1 MNHALWIGS
10 YAKKEE
16 PGIYEVLVDT
26 EAETLTVKSRFS
38 GVENPSFLA
47 EADGYLY
54 AASESMDGKGALLR
68 IESDNLVLKGTADS
82 GEMAPCHI
90 WAEDTYAWTANYGGS
105 VTKYERKGETLEKTA
120 FSKHE
125 GKNGPNEKRQDAPHV
140 HSVNPFPDGRHLL
153 VCDLGTD
160 TLAVYDK
167 HTLEIVK
174 KVSAAPGSGPRM
186 SLFHPKQP
194 IVYVMN
200 ELDSTVSVYKVGEG
214 GTITHLDTLAGLPAG
229 YSGEH
234 TGADLQ
240 LSPDQQFLY
249 ATIRGWDGLAVFD
262 TDPNGSLSTPRHV
275 KLDGKTPRSFYALTN
290 KPFLVIAFQDS
301 NELCLYKTEQNG
313 LPVFTGQ
320 RVSITAPVCVIKKG
334 EN

>member
-1 MNHALWIGS
+1 MNHVLWIGS

-54 AASESMDGKGALLR
+54 AASESMDGKAALFG
-68 IESDNLVLKGTADS
+68 IESDDLVLKGTADS
-82 GEMAPCHI
+82 EEMAPCHI
-90 WAEDTYAWTANYGGS
+90 YAEDTYAWTANYGGS
-105 VTKYERKGETLEKTA
+105 VTKYERSGDTLAKTA

-125 GKNGPNEKRQDAPHV
+125 GSGPNEERQDAPHV
-140 HSVNPFPDGRHLL
+140 HSITPFPDGRHLL

-160 TLAVYDK
+160 TFVVYEKD
-167 HTLEIVK
+167 TLEIIKEVK
-174 KVSAAPGSGPRM
+174 AAPGAGPRM
-186 SLFHPKQP
+186 TLFHPKQP

-200 ELDSTVSVYKVGEG
+200 ELDSTVSIYKIGDEG
-214 GTITHLDTLAGLPAG
+214 FITHLDTLAGLPPG

-240 LSPDQQFLY
+240 VSPDHRFLY
-249 ATIRGWDGLAVFD
+249 ATIRGWNGLAVFD
-262 TDPNGSLSTPRHV
+262 IGPDGSLSTPRHV
-275 KLDGKTPRSFYALTN
+275 KLDGKTPRSFYALKTE
-290 KPFLVIAFQDS
+290 PFLVIAFQDS
-301 NELCLYKTEQNG
+301 NELCLFKIEQNG

-334 EN
+334 EK

>member
-1 MNHALWIGS
+1 MNHTLWIGS

-16 PGIYEVLVDT
+16 PGIYKVIVDT
-26 EAETLTVKSRFS
+26 DNETLAVKNRYS

-47 EADGYLY
+47 EADSYLY
-54 AASESMDGKGALLR
+54 AASESMDGKAALFA
-68 IESDNLVLKGTADS
+68 IESDGLVLKGTADS

-90 WAEDTYAWTANYGGS
+90 YAEDTYAWTANYGGS
-105 VTKYERKGETLEKTA
+105 VTKYERSGETLAKTA

-125 GKNGPNEKRQDAPHV
+125 GSGPNEERQDAPHV
-140 HSVNPFPDGRHLL
+140 HSITPFPDGKHLL

-160 TLAVYDK
+160 TLAVYNKD
-167 HTLEIVK
+167 TLEIIKEVK
-174 KVSAAPGSGPRM
+174 AAPGAGPRM
-186 SLFHPKQP
+186 TLFHPKKP

-200 ELDSTVSVYKVGEG
+200 ELDSTVSIYKVGDQG
-214 GTITHLDTLAGLPAG
+214 SITHLDTFAGLPSA

-249 ATIRGWDGLAVFD
+249 ATIRGWNGLAVFD
-262 TDPNGSLSTPRHV
+262 VGVDGSLSKPRHV
-275 KLDGKTPRSFYALTN
+275 KLDGKTPRSFYALEN
-290 KPFLVIAFQDS
+290 DPYLVIAYQDS
-301 NELCLYKTEQNG
+301 NEVCLLKIEENG

-320 RVSITAPVCVIKKG
+320 RVSVTEPVCVIKKG